1 MFRRTAAAPT
11 TAGHA
16 AYTVAADN
24 LLDEPSGGDVLSRAG
39 QVRCDFRREGPPL
52 QRAGHVRS
60 TKGSEGAAGPRE
72 LLRARGDMGMDR
84 QGAEVSERKE
94 GAGTMARRA
103 GVRGAAVGRSDVQD
117 EERGGP
123 PTARGEEQYTGV
135 KNSRRSLALGSRSG
149 MR

>member
-1 MFRRTAAAPT
+1 MFRRTAVAPT

-24 LLDEPSGGDVLSRAG
+24 LLDEPSGGVVLSRAG
-39 QVRCDFRREGPPL
+39 QARCDFRGEGPPL
-52 QRAGHVRS
+52 QRTGHERS
-60 TKGSEGAAGPRE
+60 TKGSEGAAGTRGW
-72 LLRARGDMGMDR
+72 LRARGDIGMDC

-94 GAGTMARRA
+94 GAGTTARRA
-103 GVRGAAVGRSDVQD
+103 GVCGAAVGRSDVQD

-135 KNSRRSLALGSRSG
+135 KNRRRSLALGPRSG
-149 MR
+149 MV

>member
-39 QVRCDFRREGPPL
+39 EARCHFRREGPPL
-52 QRAGHVRS
+52 QRTGHERS
-60 TKGSEGAAGPRE
+60 TKGSEGAAGTQGW
-72 LLRARGDMGMDR
+72 LRARGNFGMDC
-84 QGAEVSERKE
+84 QGAEIFERKE
-94 GAGTMARRA
+94 GAGTTARRA

-123 PTARGEEQYTGV
+123 PSARGEEQYTGV
-135 KNSRRSLALGSRSG
+135 KISRRGLALGSRSG